1 MSALDPMISTAEL
14 AAKLGAPD
22 LVVIDA
28 SWFMPGTP
36 RDPDAEYAERHI
48 PGAVRFDI
56 DQVADNANGLPHMA
70 ASPAEFA
77 TAARRHGVEPNSMVV
92 IYDSLGLFSAPRVW
106 WNFRLMGHERV
117 FVLDGGLPKWI
128 AEDRPVETGWREP
141 PHGEFKAEPRNSLV
155 ADWQAVKT
163 AADSGSA
170 QIVDARA
177 AERFAG
183 DAPEPRPGVRSGHIP
198 GSRNAPWQALIAE
211 DGTLRHIDELEAA
224 FQAAGV
230 DLSKPII
237 TSCGSG
243 VSAAILALGLAR
255 LGRGDVAV
263 YDGSWSEW
271 GAREDLPIAT
281 GPA

>member
-1 MSALDPMISTAEL
+1 MSAHDPMISTSEL

-36 RDPDAEYAERHI
+36 RDPDQEYAEGHI

-56 DQVADNANGLPHMA
+56 DEVADQASGLPHMA

-77 TAARRHGVEPNSMVV
+77 TAARRHGVEPNSLVV
-92 IYDSLGLFSAPRVW
+92 IYDSTGLFSAPRVW

-117 FVLDGGLPKWI
+117 FVLDGGLPRWI
-128 AEDRPVETGWREP
+128 AEDRPVEIGWREP
-141 PHGEFKAEPRNSLV
+141 QHGEFRAEPKAALV
-155 ADWQAVKT
+155 ADWRAVK
-163 AADSGSA
+163 AASDSGSA

-183 DAPEPRPGVRSGHIP
+183 AAPEPRAGLRSGHIP
-198 GSRNAPWQALIAE
+198 GARNVPWQAVIAE
-211 DGTLRHIDELEAA
+211 DGALKHIDELQAA
-224 FQAAGV
+224 FEAAGV
-230 DLSKPII
+230 DLTRPII

-243 VSAAILALGLAR
+243 VSASILALGLAR
-255 LGRGDVAV
+255 LGRDDVAV
-263 YDGSWSEW
+263 YDGSWTEW
-271 GAREDLPIAT
+271 GGREDLPIAT